1 MQDEIEEQLR
11 NLHIDMINQFHS
23 QSQEIDTALSKH
35 FVAIKQL
42 TLENQQLREE
52 NERLR
57 QDQG

>member
-1 MQDEIEEQLR
+1 MGR

-23 QSQEIDTALSKH
+23 QSQEIDTVLSKH

-57 QDQG
+57 KDHDQKK